1 MKKSILILIA
11 ASLALAVSAFALDVL
26 VDVGGA
32 GTGAPGPAAMNRAVV
47 FSGSY
52 DLADGDIDG
61 TNLVSVLNTS
71 AGVVPTHAVL
81 DVTGLSDTAAFTLY
95 RKVGTGSWAAV
106 GAAKTVT
113 VDAETPLLYHLT
125 SATYANTSATNV
137 EVVVT
142 DMAADLGASGTAA
155 TKWGF
160 LCAVSGTNVLANEG
174 IVTISVSGIQ
184 IR

>member
-160 LCAVSGTNVLANEG
+160 LCAVSGTNVLADEG